1 LRIPKP
7 KPRPALGNFVALD
20 DADPMQ
26 MGLVVRVMLPFSD
39 ASLTGGPQEIA
50 ADLMIGEDGR
60 ARAIRFVP

>member
-1 LRIPKP
+1 
-7 KPRPALGNFVALD
+7 
-20 DADPMQ
+20 
-26 MGLVVRVMLPFSD
+26 MLPFSD